1 MCVNREQLGILWVPQ
16 TAMGKLSHKKQQSQ
30 ALSLPLPSSVPMFL
44 AHHSGGQRA
53 SRTCVGS
60 YLLHATL
67 PCGQTPQSALPERN
81 TTIQAFALVQT
92 SAELKANLLKTLAS
106 PFKGPLQSKA
116 LSLLTVQSWLPPAG
130 WRQAFRAH
138 PLWLF
143 SARLLSGLFLHFARG
158 LSFPS
163 FPMLLTFT
171 GKHQSDSS
179 EIMLRMIWGC
189 ATLLDSLL

>member
-1 MCVNREQLGILWVPQ
+1 MGIRWAP
-16 TAMGKLSHKKQQSQ
+16 ADSNGE
-30 ALSLPLPSSVPMFL
+30 ALAQERAEPGTFPSSPLLSANVSGPPFWRAEGKSHLRGFVP
-44 AHHSGGQRA
+44 STSNTSVR
-53 SRTCVGS
+53 
-60 YLLHATL
+60 
-67 PCGQTPQSALPERN
+67 PTPQSALPERN
-81 TTIQAFALVQT
+81 ITIQAFALVQT
-92 SAELKANLLKTLAS
+92 SAELKANLLKTFAS

-143 SARLLSGLFLHFARG
+143 STRLLSGLFLHFARG

-163 FPMLLTFT
+163 FLMLLTFT

-189 ATLLDSLL
+189 ATPLDSLL

>member
-1 MCVNREQLGILWVPQ
+1 MCVNREQLGP
-16 TAMGKLSHKKQQSQ
+16 HRQQWGS
-30 ALSLPLPSSVPMFL
+30 
-44 AHHSGGQRA
+44 
-53 SRTCVGS
+53 SRTRNGRARHFPFLSPPQCQCFWPTILEGR
-60 YLLHATL
+60 
-67 PCGQTPQSALPERN
+67 GQVAPARVRTFYKQHFRVRPTPQSALPERN
-81 TTIQAFALVQT
+81 ITIQAFALVQT
-92 SAELKANLLKTLAS
+92 SAELKANLLKTFAS

-130 WRQAFRAH
+130 WRQAFRGH

-189 ATLLDSLL
+189 ATPLGSLL

>member
-1 MCVNREQLGILWVPQ
+1 MGPADSNGEALAQE
-16 TAMGKLSHKKQQSQ
+16 TAEPGTF
-30 ALSLPLPSSVPMFL
+30 PSSPLLSADV
-44 AHHSGGQRA
+44 SGPPFWRA
-53 SRTCVGS
+53 EGKS
-60 YLLHATL
+60 YLRGFVPSTRNTSVW
-67 PCGQTPQSALPERN
+67 PTPQSVLPERN
-81 TTIQAFALVQT
+81 ITIQAFALVQT

-143 SARLLSGLFLHFARG
+143 STRLLSGLFLRFARG

-171 GKHQSDSS
+171 RKHQSDSR
-179 EIMLRMIWGC
+179 EITLRMIWGC